1 MLLRNVALL
10 LLCTSVAMCAT
21 LGHYLVKTKVVEV
34 EKTVEEDAPVLNSAA
49 VSDAVVEAASVDA
62 AEEDVAAAAVEPE
75 DDAPAAEEA
84 EEILAVDQPVAD
96 NNEVDVLLADG
107 ATAEEPGA
115 DGDVL
120 AGDIHAVE
128 ALTEEVVTQEQ
139 PHLGDDT
146 AVEALAEE
154 ALTQEQPPSGDD
166 TAVEALAEEA
176 LTQEQPPSGD
186 DTAVEALAEEV
197 VTQEQPPLG
206 DDTAVEALAEEVVTQ
221 EQPPLGDDIA
231 VEALAEEAL
240 TQEQPP
246 SGDDTAVE
254 ALAEEAFAEEAL
266 TQEQPPSRDIPAV
279 EALAEEA
286 LTQEQPPPEEE
297 GNEITPV
304 QTKPSLDRPSANE
317 DKSSWGFNSLRS
329 SFQTVHGYFDSLV
342 ELVGGRDGVCQYRCR
357 HGDTPQPRAGYQIPE
372 PNGCS
377 SSLVG
382 FQLDLGVPAM
392 TKCCDQLDMCYD
404 TCGTSKSDC
413 DALFRSCLLDICSDL
428 RKSLGFV
435 SQVQACDSM
444 ADVLHNTVGTLG
456 CRPYMNSQRAACV
469 CVDEER
475 DEL

>member
-10 LLCTSVAMCAT
+10 LLCTSVAMSAA
-21 LGHYLVKTKVVEV
+21 LGHYLVPTKEV
-34 EKTVEEDAPVLNSAA
+34 EEETTVEEEAPVLNLAA
-49 VSDAVVEAASVDA
+49 VSDGVVEAASVDA

-75 DDAPAAEEA
+75 DDAPAAEER
-84 EEILAVDQPVAD
+84 LAVDQPAAD
-96 NNEVDVLLADG
+96 NKEVDVLIVDD

-115 DGDVL
+115 EGDVP
-120 AGDIHAVE
+120 AGDTHAVE

-139 PHLGDDT
+139 PPLRDDT
-146 AVEALAEE
+146 PVKALAEE
-154 ALTQEQPPSGDD
+154 ALTQEQAPSEDD
-166 TAVEALAEEA
+166 TPVEALIEEA
-176 LTQEQPPSGD
+176 LTQEQPPSED
-186 DTAVEALAEEV
+186 DTPVEALIEEALTQEQPPSEDDTPVEALTEEVVNQEQPPSEEDTAVEALAEEV
-197 VTQEQPPLG
+197 VN
-206 DDTAVEALAEEVVTQ
+206 
-221 EQPPLGDDIA
+221 
-231 VEALAEEAL
+231 
-240 TQEQPP
+240 QEQPP
-246 SGDDTAVE
+246 SEDA
-254 ALAEEAFAEEAL
+254 
-266 TQEQPPSRDIPAV
+266 IAV

-297 GNEITPV
+297 GNEIAPV

-317 DKSSWGFNSLRS
+317 DESSWGFNSIRS
-329 SFQTVHGYFDSLV
+329 SFQSMHGYFDSLV

-357 HGDTPQPRAGYQIPE
+357 HGDPPQPRAGYQMPE

-382 FQLDLGVPAM
+382 FQLDLGVPVM
-392 TKCCDQLDMCYD
+392 TKCCDQHDLCYD
-404 TCGTSKSDC
+404 TCGTSKLDC
-413 DALFRSCLLDICSDL
+413 DAEFRSCLLNICSDL

-469 CVDEER
+469 CEDEER